1 MSIAVKKLVL
11 GIGFSF
17 LVLYNVWS
25 AIDSP
30 SLRLE
35 LIKEYMEFKLGLS
48 LYVYYHSMAMQPTW
62 QSFRQWLPNIFIP
75 ENTPHHRILIAND
88 YQ

>member
-1 MSIAVKKLVL
+1 MLSLLYIDVDSCQKLVL

-30 SLRLE
+30 LLRLE

-48 LYVYYHSMAMQPTW
+48 LYLYYYSMAVYTLYNHPVTCQ
-62 QSFRQWLPNIFIP
+62 
-75 ENTPHHRILIAND
+75 
-88 YQ
+88 